1 MPSYFPIFKKK
12 LRLLRMGLS
21 TILGLNPQGFFIP
34 YRYTKELSLH
44 KKEIA
49 YSQLEILFREKENAF
64 IQHIEVLKQ
73 FTEDLRKIGQD
84 NPPQPRWDQD
94 WFPPLDAAIA
104 YSIVRTYKPELII
117 EVGSGHSTRF
127 MSRAIEDGL
136 LETKLCCVDPAPRAE
151 IDGTKATL
159 INDIIQN
166 TEFSLFK
173 ELKPGDILFVDSSHI
188 IMPGTD
194 VDIFLN
200 HIFPILPSGVLIQV
214 HDIFLPDNY
223 PEEWAW
229 RGYNEQS
236 GLATLL
242 YGPNYEVVFSSHYVT
257 SRMESLL
264 QTTILREIN
273 HPENNYSSSLWIRKI

>member
-1 MPSYFPIFKKK
+1 MFSYFTIFKKK
-12 LRLLRMGLS
+12 LRLLRMGLL
-21 TILGLNPQGFFIP
+21 TILGISSQGFFIP
-34 YRYTKELSLH
+34 YRYAKELSLH
-44 KKEIA
+44 KKEIV
-49 YSQLEILFREKENAF
+49 YSQLEILFAGKKDTF
-64 IQHIEVLKQ
+64 IEHIEVLKE
-73 FTEDLRKIGQD
+73 FTEDLRKIGKD

-94 WFPPLDAAIA
+94 WFPPLDAAVT

-117 EVGSGHSTRF
+117 EIGSGHSTRF

-136 LETKLCCVDPAPRAE
+136 LETKLCCIDPAPRAE
-151 IDGTKATL
+151 IGGTKATP

-166 TEFSLFK
+166 TELSLFK
-173 ELKPGDILFVDSSHI
+173 ELKSGDILFVDSSHI
-188 IMPGTD
+188 MMPGTD

-200 HIFPILPSGVLIQV
+200 HIFPILPSGVLIQI

-236 GLATLL
+236 GIAALL
-242 YGPNYEVVFSSHYVT
+242 YGANYEVVFSSHYVT
-257 SRMESLL
+257 SRMGPLL

-273 HPENNYSSSLWIRKI
+273 HLEHNYSSSLWIRKI